1 MEFKKGQCILIKRLD
16 NRSNNK
22 MRWSQTIFG
31 VLLALSLV
39 SFNGGSAWAS
49 STEQLNWIEGGK
61 KVDLGNVA
69 EVDLDRSLLFLDA
82 ANTEKVK
89 KMNHDVPSGNE
100 IGSIFPK
107 DENQSWDVVFEYH
120 EVGHIKDDE
129 KEDIDADAIL
139 DSYKKGTEERN
150 KERAE
155 SDRLYVTGWDV
166 APFYNEA
173 THNLTWSML
182 AEDGNKRK
190 LINYNVRLLTRK
202 GYISAILVS
211 DPAHLDADKKFL
223 NEKILPKLTVKS
235 GERYEE
241 FNASTDK
248 TSEYGLTELILGGVG
263 LAVAKKAGLLALLIA
278 FFKGAGIKVIALIGA
293 ACAGVLGAIGKFF
306 AKLFRRKKSKA
317 VQDEANA
324 SEHSEASQ

>member
-1 MEFKKGQCILIKRLD
+1 MIKSIKRLD
-16 NRSNNK
+16 NRNNNK

-49 STEQLNWIEGGK
+49 SIEQLNWVEGGK

-69 EVDLDRSLLFLDA
+69 EVDLDSSFLFLDA
-82 ANTEKVK
+82 ANTEKKV
-89 KMNHDVPSGNE
+89 KMNHDVLSGDE
-100 IGSIFPK
+100 IGSIYPK
-107 DENQSWDVVFEYH
+107 DENQSWCVVFEYD

-155 SDRLYVTGWDV
+155 NDRLYVTGWDV

-173 THNLTWSML
+173 THNLTWSIL
-182 AEDGNKRK
+182 AEYGDKRK

-248 TSEYGLTELILGGVG
+248 ISEYGLTGLILGGAS
-263 LAVAKKAGLLALLIA
+263 LAVAKKAGLFLLLAGLFKKFGILIFA
-278 FFKGAGIKVIALIGA
+278 AG
-293 ACAGVLGAIGKFF
+293 AGVLGAIGRFF
-306 AKLFRRKKSKA
+306 TKLFRRKKSEA
-317 VQDEANA
+317 VQDEKNA
-324 SEHSEASQ
+324 REHSETLP